1 MSQYVMSNKSNK
13 QKLIQRMLA
22 LQRKFIALEHEEG
35 VMLEDYYCPENG
47 HPLENYRQEYA
58 ELATQVIDLAH
69 EEKGSKR

>member
-1 MSQYVMSNKSNK
+1 MGQNSMSNK
-13 QKLIQRMLA
+13 QKLIQRMLDM
-22 LQRKFIALEHEEG
+22 QRKFITQEHEEG
-35 VMLEDYYCPENG
+35 VTLEDYYCPDKD